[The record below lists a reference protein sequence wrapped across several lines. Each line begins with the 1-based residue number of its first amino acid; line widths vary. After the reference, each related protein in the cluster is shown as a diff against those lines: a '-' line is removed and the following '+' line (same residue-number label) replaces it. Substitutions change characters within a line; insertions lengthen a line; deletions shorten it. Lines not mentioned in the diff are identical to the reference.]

1 MEPCS
6 KKRKVDIEGRIFNE
20 NWTDKYFFINNFNGK
35 PLCLICKQIIAV
47 IKEHNIQRHYNTNHQ
62 DYKTCLGQIRKD
74 KIQFLIKELSA
85 QQITFTKNK
94 SEKAVHASFAISS
107 LIGKKLKPFTDGE
120 RIKECVVTAVK
131 IICPDKKK
139 LFENISLSRM
149 TISRR
154 IEYLATDIKLSLVK
168 RASEFEYYS
177 LALDES
183 TDATDT
189 AQLAVFVRGID
200 SEFNIITEELA
211 NLHSLRDT
219 TTGVDIYQ
227 AVREGIDAI
236 GLKLHNLCGITTDGA
251 PSMVGKEKG
260 FVALLE
266 KERIISGSNTVKL
279 VKVHCIIH
287 QENLCSKSLRMK
299 SVMEI
304 VVKTINYI
312 RARGLNHRQ
321 FRKLLDE
328 MESQYGDLLYY
339 TEVRWLSRGAM
350 LRRFYELREEVNHFM
365 VEKGKPV
372 LHFDDPQWV
381 CDLAFLVDIT
391 QYLNILNS
399 KLQGRNQFIQTLF
412 DHIYAFEAKLKIFEK
427 QLLEGNLYHFE
438 NLSKQFPPD
447 TGLYAIEI
455 KNLRKEFE
463 NRFQDLRSN
472 ILNFSI
478 FSNPFSLDPIQ
489 IPEQYQLELVD
500 LQSNQEL
507 KAKYNDVPLMDFYK
521 MYLSPTEFPNLI
533 KHGKMT
539 ACLFGST
546 YICEQLLSQMKLVK
560 TKNRTLLT
568 DRHLEDTLRIANTD
582 IEQNIKG
589 LVEQMRHQTSSII
602 K

>member
-1 MEPCS
+1 M
-6 KKRKVDIEGRIFNE
+6 
-20 NWTDKYFFINNFNGK
+20 
-35 PLCLICKQIIAV
+35 
-47 IKEHNIQRHYNTNHQ
+47 
-62 DYKTCLGQIRKD
+62 
-74 KIQFLIKELSA
+74 
-85 QQITFTKNK
+85 
-94 SEKAVHASFAISS
+94 
-107 LIGKKLKPFTDGE
+107 KPFTDGE
-120 RIKECVVTAVK
+120 FIKESVVTAVK
-131 IICPDKKK
+131 IICPEKKK
-139 LFENISLSRM
+139 LFE
-149 TISRR
+149 
-154 IEYLATDIKLSLVK
+154 
-168 RASEFEYYS
+168 
-177 LALDES
+177 
-183 TDATDT
+183 
-189 AQLAVFVRGID
+189 
-200 SEFNIITEELA
+200 
-211 NLHSLRDT
+211 
-219 TTGVDIYQ
+219 
-227 AVREGIDAI
+227 I

-260 FVALLE
+260 IVALLE

-321 FRKLLDE
+321 FLLDE

-339 TEVRWLSRGAM
+339 TELRWLSRGAM
-350 LRRFYELREEVNHFM
+350 LRHFYELREEVNHFM

-372 LHFDDPQWV
+372 LHFDDSQWV

-399 KLQGRNQFIQTLF
+399 KLQGRNQFIRTLF
-412 DHIYAFEAKLKIFEK
+412 DHIYAFEAKLKIFKK

-438 NLSKQFPPD
+438 NLSKQSPPD

-500 LQSNQEL
+500 LQFNQEL
-507 KAKYNDVPLMDFYK
+507 KAKYNDVPLKDFYK

-533 KHGKMT
+533 KHGKMM
-539 ACLFGST
+539 AWLFGST
-546 YICEQLLSQMKLVK
+546 YICEQLFSQMKLVK

-568 DRHLEDTLRIANTD
+568 DRHRRYIKNSYYGYRTKHQRSSRTSAP
-582 IEQNIKG
+582 NII
-589 LVEQMRHQTSSII
+589 HY
-602 K
+602 